1 MTNIQCKEL
10 VTTTRV
16 SDTHNRD
23 QYFFLQDL
31 DEKQSETSG
40 KPLTASNGNTKGKVS
55 PELAQNTLS
64 QGPNE
69 ISLLNSV
76 NQIEIL
82 PQYQVLM
89 DKLKEEVI

>member
-1 MTNIQCKEL
+1 

-64 QGPNE
+64 
-69 ISLLNSV
+69 
-76 NQIEIL
+76 
-82 PQYQVLM
+82 
-89 DKLKEEVI
+89 